1 MEISEISTL
10 FHPLSQYEVKNIV
23 QMQLGKVRARFLE
36 QRKIKVDFTP
46 SAVEYI
52 EKVSYDRAFGARLS
66 DTLKRRLLKSWQ
78 RCFKSSIIQMFRL
91 IAMEIS

>member
-1 MEISEISTL
+1 MIVKKHFRPKFPNRLDDIVL

-23 QMQLGKVRARFLE
+23 QMQLEKVRARFLE

-52 EKVSYDRAFGARLS
+52 GKVSYDRAFGAR
-66 DTLKRRLLKSWQ
+66 
-78 RCFKSSIIQMFRL
+78 
-91 IAMEIS
+91 